1 MMTLRERLQDKRDW
15 LASTPGIKGAYTH
28 LTVAEL
34 DRLLRG
40 LDAVE
45 NAVYAPEPDLP
56 TIDWTVEIFKGV
68 RKELA

>member
-1 MMTLRERLQDKRDW
+1 MMELRELLQEKRDW
-15 LASTPGIKGAYTH
+15 LATTPGMKGANLR

-34 DRLLRG
+34 DRLIRG